1 MNNALTIVDAKTP
14 ALKKKREK
22 ICLIETQPE
31 ADWFVPAKTTRGRQ
45 VWYLR
50 FQMTGWN
57 PRLFGPF
64 KSKRHGLLFLDDA
77 INCLQEIESEMVDA
91 ANKRIVEEPCSN
103 AWLPI
108 VEHPIVA
115 RAKAASA
122 KGLAD
127 DLISDSQTRF
137 RDGMGEDPQRLT
149 HRKLAKAKGEL
160 QEK

>member
-1 MNNALTIVDAKTP
+1 MTKALAIVDTKTP
-14 ALKKKREK
+14 SPKTKHEK

-31 ADWFVPAKTTRGRQ
+31 ADWFVPAKTKRGRQ

-77 INCLQEIESEMVDA
+77 LNGLQENEPEMVDA
-91 ANKRIVEEPCSN
+91 ANKRIVKEPCAN

-108 VEHPIVA
+108 VEHPIVV
-115 RAKAASA
+115 RPKAASA
-122 KGLAD
+122 KG
-127 DLISDSQTRF
+127 SGRTRS
-137 RDGMGEDPQRLT
+137 
-149 HRKLAKAKGEL
+149 
-160 QEK
+160 

>member
-1 MNNALTIVDAKTP
+1 MNNALSIVKPETP
-14 ALKKKREK
+14 TPKKKREK

-31 ADWFVPAKTTRGRQ
+31 SDWFVSAKTKRGRQ

-77 INCLQEIESEMVDA
+77 LNGIQEHEQEMVDA
-91 ANKRIVEEPCSN
+91 ANKRIVKEPCSK

-108 VEHPIVA
+108 VEHPIVI
-115 RAKAASA
+115 RAKSASS
-122 KGLAD
+122 KGVG
-127 DLISDSQTRF
+127 R
-137 RDGMGEDPQRLT
+137 
-149 HRKLAKAKGEL
+149 
-160 QEK
+160 